1 MRILITGGKGQLGR
15 ALQVALTD
23 HELTI
28 VDLPEVDITDKA
40 SLRQSFR
47 EVSAE
52 LIIHAA
58 AYTDVEA
65 SAKNPQLAYRVNGL
79 GTQNV
84 ALCCREFGAELVHIS
99 TNEVFAGDRISGY
112 EEWMPLNPSNPYG
125 RSKAAAEFYVREIM
139 SEAFIVRT
147 AWLYAPGGRNF
158 IHAILDRARASS
170 KLRVVADEIGNPT
183 YAVDLANALKQL
195 IETGQYGTYHLVNEG
210 SCSRWEFANEILR
223 LAKLVG
229 VRNIPILS
237 RDYRR
242 ASEPPLFGTLLNIA
256 GASIGIKLRPWKQAL
271 AEYLLKYG

>member
-15 ALQVALTD
+15 ALQAALME

-28 VDLPEVDITDKA
+28 VDLPEVDITNKIV
-40 SLRQSFR
+40 LRQSLR

-52 LIIHAA
+52 LVIHTAA
-58 AYTDVEA
+58 HTDVEA
-65 SAKNPQLAYRVNGL
+65 AAKNPQLAYRINGL

-84 ALCCREFGAELVHIS
+84 ALCCREIGAEMVHIS
-99 TNEVFAGDRISGY
+99 TNEVFAGDRASGY

-125 RSKAAAEFYVREIM
+125 RSKAAAEFYVRELM
-139 SEAFIVRT
+139 PRAFIVRT
-147 AWLYAPGGRNF
+147 AWLYASGGRNF
-158 IHAILDRARASS
+158 IHAILDRARTSS

-183 YAVDLANALKQL
+183 YAWDLANALKLL
-195 IETGQYGTYHLVNEG
+195 IETEQYGTYHLVNEG

-223 LAKLVG
+223 LGKLEG
-229 VRNIPILS
+229 VHNIPILS
-237 RDYRR
+237 RDYKR

-271 AEYLLKYG
+271 AEYLLEHG